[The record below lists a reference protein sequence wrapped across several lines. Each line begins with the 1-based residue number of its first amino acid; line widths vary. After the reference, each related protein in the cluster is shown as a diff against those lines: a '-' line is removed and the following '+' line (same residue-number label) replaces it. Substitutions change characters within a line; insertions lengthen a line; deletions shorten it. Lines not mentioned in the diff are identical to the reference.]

1 MRAIARIVV
10 LCLVALA
17 ANPQTS
23 AAGILSWLG
32 RMSGPGPFVS
42 YDANVCIAAT
52 KSEHVEYPP
61 AGGTPSSTS
70 SSGSAPASSRNCPK
84 WLARYDKHWTLYARA
99 GLGVST
105 SNDLDRGAEST
116 HAVWV
121 ADYGASLDYTA
132 APWVEAGVAG
142 GVDHF
147 FGDDFKGFVRPF
159 IKPHVTVR
167 PALLG
172 KRIADIKAPTSRG
185 EGIGRSIFISVGW
198 HVLFAD
204 LNGASFGAAAD
215 PWPGARNE
223 SRLQIDFGFDP
234 VAIFSTKKATTY

>member
-1 MRAIARIVV
+1 MRAITRIVV
-10 LCLVALA
+10 LALVALA
-17 ANPQTS
+17 SSPQTS

-61 AGGTPSSTS
+61 GGGTPASKSPSGSSAMSTS
-70 SSGSAPASSRNCPK
+70 NCPK
-84 WLARYDKHWTLYARA
+84 WLGRYDKHWTLYGRV
-99 GLGVST
+99 GLGGST
-105 SNDLDRGAEST
+105 SNDLDRGVEST

-132 APWVEAGVAG
+132 TPWFEAGVAG
-142 GVDHF
+142 GIDHF
-147 FGDDFKGFVRPF
+147 FGSDFKGFVRPF

-172 KRIADIKAPTSRG
+172 KRIADIDAPKSRA
-185 EGIGRSIFISVGW
+185 EGIRRSIFISVGW

-204 LNGASFGAAAD
+204 LDGASFGAPAD

-234 VAIFSTKKATTY
+234 VAIFNARKATTY

>member
-1 MRAIARIVV
+1 MNASARIVV
-10 LCLVALA
+10 LTLVAVVA
-17 ANPQTS
+17 SPQTT

-32 RMSGPGPFVS
+32 KMSGPGPFVS

-52 KSEHVEYPP
+52 KSEHVDYP
-61 AGGTPSSTS
+61 AGGGTPSAQSQNP
-70 SSGSAPASSRNCPK
+70 SAQSSRNCPK
-84 WLARYDKHWTLYARA
+84 WLGRYDKHWTLYGRA
-99 GLGVST
+99 GLGASI
-105 SNDLDRGAEST
+105 SNELDRGAEST

-132 APWVEAGVAG
+132 TPWFEAGVAG
-142 GVDHF
+142 GIDHF
-147 FGDDFKGFVRPF
+147 FGNDFKGFVRPF

-172 KRIADIKAPTSRG
+172 KHITDITAPSSRA
-185 EGIGRSIFISVGW
+185 EGIRRSIFISVGW

-204 LNGASFGAAAD
+204 LDGANFGAPAD

-223 SRLQIDFGFDP
+223 SRLQVDFGFDP
-234 VAIFSTKKATTY
+234 IALFSTRKATTY